1 MKKTIILFGIPL
13 LFCFTSSLTLVSCKS
28 TYLDSKKSK
37 VLLDITKE
45 VDSNAYVNLKNY
57 SNDFVFDMKYATDD
71 NFLKEKVYPCAECFL
86 RVKTVKSLLEANK
99 TFLQQGFRIKLYDC
113 YRPKAI
119 QKKMFQLV
127 PNANFVA
134 NPKKGSIHN
143 RGGAVDISLVDSL
156 GVEVNMGTKFD
167 FFGEEASH
175 NYQNLSDEIL
185 ANRKFLKEI
194 MLQNN
199 FKIFESEWWH
209 YNLNGSN
216 NDEVSNRKW
225 RCAD

>member
-1 MKKTIILFGIPL
+1 MKILTKISIF
-13 LFCFTSSLTLVSCKS
+13 LFLGLLVSCKS
-28 TYLDSKKSK
+28 TQLDSKKSLS
-37 VLLDITKE
+37 LLDISKE
-45 VDSNAYVNLKNY
+45 VDDNAFVNLKNY
-57 SNDFVFDMKYATDD
+57 SNDFVYDMKYATQD

-99 TFLQQGFRIKLYDC
+99 MFMSKGYKIKLYDC

-119 QKKMFQLV
+119 QKKMWQIV

-143 RGGAVDISLVDSL
+143 RGGAVDISLVDSS
-156 GVEVNMGTKFD
+156 GVELNMGTKFD

-175 NYQNLSDEIL
+175 NYHTLSDNIL

-199 FKIFESEWWH
+199 FKSFDSEWWH
-209 YNLNGSN
+209 YNFNGSN
-216 NDEVSNRKW
+216 TDKVENLKW
-225 RCAD
+225 RCEN

>member
-1 MKKTIILFGIPL
+1 MKKFYLFSISILMI
-13 LFCFTSSLTLVSCKS
+13 SCKS
-28 TYLDSKKSK
+28 TQLDSEKSSI
-37 VLLDITKE
+37 LLDISNE
-45 VDSNAYVNLKNY
+45 VNDNAFVNLKNY
-57 SNDFVFDMKYATDD
+57 SNDFNYDMKYATTD
-71 NFLKEKVYPCAECFL
+71 NFLKEKVYPCGECFL

-99 TFLQQGFRIKLYDC
+99 EFLKKGYRIKIYDC

-119 QKKMFQLV
+119 QKKMWKIV
-127 PNANFVA
+127 PNPNYVA

-175 NYQNLSDEIL
+175 NFTNLSEEIL

-199 FKIFESEWWH
+199 FKSFDSEWWH

-216 NDEVSNRKW
+216 TDKVENLKW
-225 RCAD
+225 NCKN